1 VKVPSGINEELQTVH
16 LRIPVSARY
25 FRVARVVAGAL
36 ADELGADID
45 ELDDVRLAVGEICN
59 LALASNA
66 SEVDL
71 QFELTDEALILRGVA
86 TASSADYDR
95 HLNFTHH
102 ILDVTATEYEL
113 ATSQGSMSFH
123 LRFAGLQQ

>member
-1 VKVPSGINEELQTVH
+1 VTVPSSTNEELQTVH

-45 ELDDVRLAVGEICN
+45 ELDDVRLAVGEICS

-71 QFELTDEALILRGVA
+71 QFELTDDALILRGLA
-86 TASSADYDR
+86 TASSTAS
-95 HLNFTHH
+95 T
-102 ILDVTATEYEL
+102 VTSASPT
-113 ATSQGSMSFH
+113 TSST
-123 LRFAGLQQ
+123 

>member
-1 VKVPSGINEELQTVH
+1 VTVPSSTNEELQTVH

-45 ELDDVRLAVGEICN
+45 ELDDVRLAVGEICS

-71 QFELTDEALILRGVA
+71 QFELTDDALILRGLA
-86 TASSADYDR
+86 TASSTDFDR
-95 HLNFTHH
+95 HLGFTHD
-102 ILDVTATEYEL
+102 ILNVTATEYEI

-123 LRFAGLQQ
+123 LRFAGLE